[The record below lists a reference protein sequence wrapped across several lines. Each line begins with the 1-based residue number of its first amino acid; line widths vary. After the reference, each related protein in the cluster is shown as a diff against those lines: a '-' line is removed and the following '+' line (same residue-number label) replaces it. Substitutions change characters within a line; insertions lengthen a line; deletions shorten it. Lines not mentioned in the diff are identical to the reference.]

1 MPKKGEHIYKRKDG
15 RWEGRYRKGTDK
27 NGKAVYR
34 SVYGKSYSDVRKKLS
49 VCKES
54 REPIEP
60 AIRKAPLFRDA
71 VSLWQKTN
79 INRFKGATEM
89 KYDNLI
95 DKHILP
101 VLGSYKLLEINAFL
115 LADFMNNKL
124 QNGRIDRKGG
134 LSPSYV
140 RTIMLIVFEI
150 IDFAV
155 GEDMCPPIK
164 TKIRKPSIEKNEL
177 DVLDVSSQARL
188 EKHLIS
194 KPEETNI
201 GILISLNTGLRIG
214 EICALKWTD
223 IDFKR
228 AILHVRSTVTRV
240 KSTDS
245 SKHTKLIIDRPK
257 TKSSVRDI
265 PISGTL
271 MQILILLY
279 ENHKSEYVISE
290 KAGFVSPR
298 TFEYRFHKVLNECQ
312 MPPINYHVLR
322 HTFATRCVEFGVDVK
337 TLSEILGHSNVS
349 ITLNTYVHSSME
361 RKREQL
367 EKLANVSA

>member
-15 RWEGRYRKGTDK
+15 RWEGRYRKGTNK
-27 NGKAVYR
+27 NGKAVYG
-34 SVYGKSYSDVRKKLS
+34 SVYGKSYLDVKKKLS
-49 VCKES
+49 VFKES
-54 REPIEP
+54 KEIIEP
-60 AIRKAPLFRDA
+60 NPRKAPLFRDA

-101 VLGSYKLLEINAFL
+101 VLGSYKLIEINAFL

-124 QNGRIDRKGG
+124 RNGRIDRKGG

-140 RTIMLIVFEI
+140 RTIMLIVFEV

-164 TKIRKPSIEKNEL
+164 TKIHKPVIQKKEL
-177 DVLDVSSQARL
+177 DVLDVSSQTRL
-188 EKHLIS
+188 EKCLVA
-194 KPEETNI
+194 KPIGTNV

-214 EICALKWTD
+214 EVCALKWTD

-228 AILHVRSTVTRV
+228 AILHVRSTVTRI
-240 KSTDS
+240 KSTDD
-245 SKHTKLIIDRPK
+245 SKNTKLVIDLPK

-265 PISGTL
+265 PISKKL
-271 MQILILLY
+271 MQALIPLY
-279 ENHKSEYVISE
+279 EKHLSEYVISE
-290 KAGFVSPR
+290 KSGFISPR
-298 TFEYRFHKVLNECQ
+298 TFEYRFHKVLSECQ
-312 MPPINYHVLR
+312 IPPINYHVLR
-322 HTFATRCVEFGVDVK
+322 HTFATRCVELGVDVK